1 MSAGK
6 LQEME
11 LTSQAKQSK
20 TAVNA
25 NAKPGD
31 PMHSSSD
38 FVSATPGQT
47 IDVLGGPTP
56 YNYKSTDDSAKL
68 AAPKL
73 THVQNVVN
81 AKASRVEEAEYEYD
95 EDEELVEESEEEEE
109 ESGKKTRKKR
119 VKVQE
124 ARRAKKKEEE
134 EEEEEEDGEE
144 DEEEDEEEGGK
155 KDRKKIK
162 EEFDEESED
171 EDDDIDFDVE
181 DDIQALF
188 GDEELSEEFKSR
200 AALVFESALRTKVAE
215 AASIIEARY
224 ESALEENVIQIQE
237 QLTERVDSYLEYVS
251 QEWIQENALQV
262 ERGLQVQLAESFLSK
277 LRGLFEEHYVSIP
290 EDKYDVLES
299 MVEKLDNME
308 SRLNEQIE
316 TNIQLTHR
324 LSESVSD
331 GIIHEVSRGL
341 AETQKEK
348 LASLAESVEF
358 VSEED
363 YREKLETLRESYFP
377 KNPMSHIREDEM
389 LGTDSEVVSD
399 SMSAYLNALTKFSK

>member
-1 MSAGK
+1 
-6 LQEME
+6 
-11 LTSQAKQSK
+11 
-20 TAVNA
+20 V
-25 NAKPGD
+25 
-31 PMHSSSD
+31 
-38 FVSATPGQT
+38 
-47 IDVLGGPTP
+47 
-56 YNYKSTDDSAKL
+56 
-68 AAPKL
+68 
-73 THVQNVVN
+73 
-81 AKASRVEEAEYEYD
+81 
-95 EDEELVEESEEEEE
+95 
-109 ESGKKTRKKR
+109 
-119 VKVQE
+119 
-124 ARRAKKKEEE
+124 
-134 EEEEEEDGEE
+134 
-144 DEEEDEEEGGK
+144 EDEEEGGK